1 MEERILYPVCVH
13 RNVPAAF
20 ECFLGPDSRGI
31 ERFFEPGRFQP
42 VADAGAALIPGTV
55 LVVKHT
61 LASRSRAPERAAPLF
76 DFRRPVYSA

>member
-1 MEERILYPVCVH
+1 MESNSGASCPVTFNTAMH
-13 RNVPAAF
+13 RV
-20 ECFLGPDSRGI
+20 
-31 ERFFEPGRFQP
+31 
-42 VADAGAALIPGTV
+42 GAALIAGTV